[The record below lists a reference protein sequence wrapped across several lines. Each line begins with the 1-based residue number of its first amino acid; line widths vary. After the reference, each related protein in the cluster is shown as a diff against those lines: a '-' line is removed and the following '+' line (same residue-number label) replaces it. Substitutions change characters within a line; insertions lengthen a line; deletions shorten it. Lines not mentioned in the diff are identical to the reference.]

1 MNWPFGHAHR
11 HLGLAFYLM
20 SRYTQEPPR
29 RSLESEQTVN
39 GRHSYPNQTHGGEY
53 GRSATAN
60 GAYGA
65 EGSSSGALAMNYDT
79 YDDSHAR
86 A

>member
-1 MNWPFGHAHR
+1 
-11 HLGLAFYLM
+11 M
-20 SRYTQEPPR
+20 SRYTQEPPT

-39 GRHSYPNQTHGGEY
+39 DRRSYPNQTHGGEY
-53 GRSATAN
+53 GRSATAD

-65 EGSSSGALAMNYDT
+65 EGSSSGALAVDYDT